1 MLKQSKSRK
10 IGFLLVLLSL
20 AFVVM
25 ASAASASDSRQT
37 AVVNARAKIHPNLLQ
52 DIDAALAGNAAANGP
67 AIASRAAANTG
78 ELQFVA
84 RVAAGADLS
93 NYASQWFVRPFADP
107 LGTTVAAGFASPTA
121 ILKMATDPA
130 VITLRRSESLAE
142 LPKPVDPDVPTNLNS
157 NITPALNLSGE
168 ASPGP
173 APEGWYGTGSAIH
186 GSQEAWAKGYTGA
199 GVRYMSNDSGADYC
213 HPDLEGTWAYIDDA
227 SSPYYGL
234 PQMFDSLSSYYAAF
248 DYFVGTTLIADGL
261 ADYADTS
268 ATAAGDF
275 SFAPLGAAVG
285 HDYTVPGTSLSG
297 EYHYGSHPDKALA
310 DVADILSGAFG
321 DGTAV
326 SGERA
331 AVLVVDE
338 NEAGV
343 YDTVY
348 VDVNYNFD
356 FSDDSP
362 ARLTRDFSNQE
373 TACLDYDFD
382 GLNDVSGGLVYFI
395 ADGETAVPT
404 LDWYWGVPGSAY
416 GNGDL
421 VAFHV
426 QDFTEGGGTHGMGT
440 TSVAVG
446 QGVVIGSVNW
456 GEDGSPIAGFQ
467 GLVVGPGKD
476 VASTQNGDFYLTPFV
491 EDAYVYAGLGYDG
504 ISGTGDDVQ
513 IVSNSWGYSGTD
525 NDGFDFDSR
534 LIDIV
539 NRSFAPNT
547 ALLFSTGNGAA
558 GYGTAAPPSPASGI
572 GVGASTLFGSIGLF
586 ESIASADQIVGGDV
600 ISWSNR
606 GPGARNVVGA
616 DVVATGAFG
625 TGDLSL
631 NGVLWGAIAT
641 DNFGGTSMA
650 APVAAG
656 NLALMYQAWYERWGE
671 WPTFEQARTLIMNS
685 ATNTEHDVWS
695 QGAGMVNADL
705 GTDIAAGL
713 GGIYVSPSEWSTGDY
728 RGTEYGAFAHIM
740 NPGDRDTQSFTVT
753 NMGDS
758 RMQVRVTTETHVQ
771 IGSDDLSFTSL
782 DQSLDHGA
790 FTTPDYAF
798 RVDPMIPH
806 GTDLMMVRLTKP
818 YNQFDPNEDL
828 FEPFNNWR
836 VAVQNWTDLD
846 GDGILW
852 DDANG
857 NGKVDLGE
865 FDTGEHIRFT
875 YGYDAGPT
883 QQARVANPL
892 ERMTDGIFVTLRHRD
907 MVAEVPQTDLGLEVS
922 YWQLRNWQW
931 ARPTRGAFSLA
942 PGETNSFDVTLSVP
956 PNTPYG
962 MYEGSINLHYGDEEV
977 VIPVTVAVAASG
989 TSFEFGQANA
999 ANGRSAHLL
1008 DVPMLYDNDTV
1019 FGYTDYTWRAESGD
1033 WRFFWTDV
1041 NGEDLPENGTSFLV
1055 VDNSWVGEGTD
1066 IDTIIMGPTED
1077 CVSNGVGCD
1086 GLLGGYPGSA
1096 FYGPYTLAE
1105 VGRSE
1110 YTYIGSGRWLQDT
1123 STGGPRE
1130 IVAAPVQDG
1139 LHGIFFHQVRVDGNS
1154 LDEPFGGFVG
1164 LVNLDPGEIVS
1175 SAAAGPG
1182 SASLTISSE
1191 LDLGGFVAQGF
1202 GLGGPVTTTED
1213 IFQDD
1218 PNDPSTASFVTTV
1231 DITNG
1236 ALLEVSTCCTVGSDI
1251 DLFVY
1256 DPSGALIG
1264 SSTTSSD
1271 AENVRVVFP
1280 EDGTYTVAVHGWS
1293 VPSGSDTFELTINA
1307 VQGTDVTVSNLPASI
1322 PAGGSATI
1330 DVNWDTTGFASG
1342 TYYGLILMGPAE
1354 APGLLQVPVE
1364 ITIP

>member
-1 MLKQSKSRK
+1 MFKQSKQRK

-20 AFVVM
+20 ALVLI
-25 ASAASASDSRQT
+25 ASAASANDNSPT
-37 AVVNARAKIHPNLLQ
+37 AVANARAKIHPNLLA
-52 DIDAALAGNAAANGP
+52 DIDAALAGNVSPNGP
-67 AIASRAAANTG
+67 AIAARAATGTG

-84 RVAAGADLS
+84 RIAPGADLS
-93 NYASQWFVRPFADP
+93 AYASQWFARPFADP
-107 LGTTVAAGFASPTA
+107 MGTTVAAGFASPTA
-121 ILKMATDPA
+121 LLKMAADPA
-130 VITLRRSESLAE
+130 VIALQRSESLVE
-142 LPKPVDPDVPTNLNS
+142 VPQPTDPDVEANLNS
-157 NITPALNLSGE
+157 NVTPALNLSGD

-173 APEGWYGTGSAIH
+173 APEGWYGTGSAVH
-186 GSQEAWAKGYTGA
+186 GSQQAWDKGYTGA

-227 SSPYYGL
+227 ASPYYGL

-275 SFAPLGAAVG
+275 SYTPLGAAVE
-285 HDYTVPGTSLSG
+285 HAYTVTGTSLSG

-310 DVADILSGAFG
+310 AVADIIGGSFG

-348 VDVNYNFD
+348 VDLNYNFD
-356 FSDDSP
+356 FSDDTP

-446 QGVVIGSVNW
+446 QGVVVGSVTW
-456 GEDGSPIAGFQ
+456 GAAGYPVAGFQ

-476 VASTQNGDFYLTPFV
+476 VASTQNGDFYLTPFI

-504 ISGTGDDVQ
+504 VSGNGDDIQ
-513 IVSNSWGYSGTD
+513 IVSNSWGFSGTD
-525 NDGFDFDSR
+525 NDGFDFESR
-534 LIDIV
+534 LIDVI

-547 ALLFSTGNGAA
+547 ALLFSTGNGAP

-572 GVGASTLFGSIGLF
+572 GIGASTLYGTIGLF
-586 ESIASADQIVGGDV
+586 EAIESADQIIGGDV
-600 ISWSNR
+600 MTWSNR

-641 DNFGGTSMA
+641 DSFSGTSMA

-656 NLALMYQAWYERWGE
+656 NLALMYQAWYENFGD
-671 WPTFEQARTLIMNS
+671 WPTFEQAKTLIMNS

-695 QGAGMVNADL
+695 QGGGLVNADT
-705 GTDIAAGL
+705 GTDVAGGHRGL
-713 GGIYVSPSEWSTGDY
+713 FVSPSEWPVGDY
-728 RGTEYGAFAHIM
+728 RGAEYGAFAHII
-740 NPGDRDTQSFTVT
+740 NPGETDSQTFTVT
-753 NMGDS
+753 NTGDS
-758 RMQVRVTTETHVQ
+758 RLNVRVTSETHVQ

-782 DQSLDHGA
+782 DQSLDHGN

-798 RVDPMIPH
+798 QVDHLIPH
-806 GTDLMMVRLTKP
+806 GTDLLMVRLSKP
-818 YNQFDPNEDL
+818 YEQFDPNEDL
-828 FEPFNNWR
+828 APPYNNWR
-836 VAVQNWTDLD
+836 VHIQNWTDLD
-846 GDGILW
+846 SDGILW

-865 FDTGEHIRFT
+865 VDTGEHIRFT
-875 YGYDAGPT
+875 YGYNTGPT
-883 QQARVANPL
+883 QQARIANPL
-892 ERMTDGIFVTLRHRD
+892 ERMADGIFVTLRHRD
-907 MVAEVPQTDLGLEVS
+907 QVDEVPQTDLGLELS
-922 YWQLRNWQW
+922 YWRLKNWNW
-931 ARPTRGAFSLA
+931 ARPTRSAFSLA
-942 PGETNSFDVTLSVP
+942 PGETRSFDVTLGVP
-956 PNTPYG
+956 ANTPYG
-962 MYEGSINLHYGDEEV
+962 MYEGSVTLHYGDDDV

-999 ANGRSAHLL
+999 PDGRGAAIL
-1008 DVPMLYDNDTV
+1008 DVPRLYDNDTV
-1019 FGYTDYTWRAESGD
+1019 FGYTDYGWRAESGD

-1041 NGEDLPENGTSFLV
+1041 DGADLPATGTSYLV
-1055 VDNSWVGEGTD
+1055 VDNSWSGDGTD
-1066 IDTIIMGPTED
+1066 IDTIILGPTED
-1077 CVSNGVGCD
+1077 CLSNGVGCE
-1086 GLLGGYPGSA
+1086 GLLDGYPGSA
-1096 FYGPYTLAE
+1096 FYGPYTLSQ
-1105 VGRSE
+1105 VGGSANN
-1110 YTYIGSGRWLQDT
+1110 YVGSGRWLFDT

-1139 LHGIFFHQVRVDGNS
+1139 LHGIFMHQVRVDGSS
-1154 LDEPFGGFVG
+1154 LDTPFGGNVG
-1164 LVNLDPGEIVS
+1164 LVNLDPGAIVS

-1191 LDLGGFVAQGF
+1191 LEMGGFVAQGF

-1231 DITNG
+1231 DIANG
-1236 ALLEVSTCCTVGSDI
+1236 ALLEVSTCCSAGSDI
-1251 DLFVY
+1251 DLYVY
-1256 DPSGALIG
+1256 NPSGALVG
-1264 SSTTSSD
+1264 SSTTATD
-1271 AENVRVVFP
+1271 VENVTVVFP

-1307 VQGTDVTVSNLPASI
+1307 VQGSDVTVSNLPPSI
-1322 PAGGSATI
+1322 PAGGSATV

-1364 ITIP
+1364 ITVP

>member
-1 MLKQSKSRK
+1 MFKQSKQRK

-20 AFVVM
+20 ALVLI
-25 ASAASASDSRQT
+25 ASAASASDNTPT
-37 AVVNARAKIHPNLLQ
+37 AIANTRAKIHPNLLA
-52 DIDAALAGNAAANGP
+52 DIDAALAGDVAPNGP
-67 AIASRAAANTG
+67 ALAARAVTDTG

-84 RVAAGADLS
+84 RILPGADLS
-93 NYASQWFVRPFADP
+93 AYASQWFARPFTDP

-121 ILKMATDPA
+121 ILKMAADPA
-130 VITLRRSESLAE
+130 VIALQRSESLVE
-142 LPKPVDPDVPTNLNS
+142 VPVPTDPDVTANLNS
-157 NITPALNLSGE
+157 NVTPALNLSGE

-173 APEGWYGTGSAIH
+173 APEGWYGTGSAVH
-186 GSQEAWAKGYTGA
+186 GSQQAWAKGYTGA

-234 PQMFDSLSSYYAAF
+234 PEMFDSISSYYAAF
-248 DYFVGTTLIADGL
+248 DYYTGTTLISDGL

-268 ATAAGDF
+268 ATAVSDF
-275 SFAPLGAAVG
+275 SFAPIGAAVT
-285 HDYTVPGTSLSG
+285 HDYTVSGTSLSG

-310 DVADILSGAFG
+310 AVADIIGGSFG

-348 VDVNYNFD
+348 VDLNYNFD

-362 ARLTRDFSNQE
+362 ARLSRDFSSQE

-382 GLNDVSGGLVYFI
+382 GLNDISGGLVYFV

-404 LDWYWGVPGSAY
+404 LDWYWGIPGSTY

-446 QGVVIGSVNW
+446 QGVVVGSVTW
-456 GEDGSPIAGFQ
+456 GDGGSPIAGFQ

-476 VASTQNGDFYLTPFV
+476 VTSTQNGDQYLTPFI

-504 ISGTGDDVQ
+504 VSGTGDDIQ
-513 IVSNSWGYSGTD
+513 IVSNSWGFSGTD
-525 NDGFDFDSR
+525 NDGFDFSSR
-534 LIDIV
+534 LIDVI
-539 NRSFAPNT
+539 NRSYAPNT
-547 ALLFSTGNGAA
+547 ALLFSTGNGAP

-572 GVGASTLFGSIGLF
+572 GIGASTLYGTIGLF
-586 ESIASADQIVGGDV
+586 ETIESADQIIGGDV
-600 ISWSNR
+600 MTWSNR

-641 DNFGGTSMA
+641 DSFSGTSMA

-656 NLALMYQAWYERWGE
+656 NLALMYQAWYENFGQ
-671 WPTFEQARTLIMNS
+671 WPTFEQAKTLIMNT

-695 QGAGMVNADL
+695 QGGGLVNADT
-705 GTDIAAGL
+705 GTDVA
-713 GGIYVSPSEWSTGDY
+713 GGIRGLFVSPSEWSVGDY
-728 RGTEYGAFAHIM
+728 RGDEYGAFAHII
-740 NPGDRDTQSFTVT
+740 NPGERDTQTFTVT
-753 NMGDS
+753 NTGDS
-758 RMQVRVTTETHVQ
+758 RMTVRVTSETHVQ

-782 DQSLDHGA
+782 DQSLDHGN

-798 RVDPMIPH
+798 QVDQLIPH
-806 GTDLMMVRLTKP
+806 GMDLLMVRLSKP
-818 YNQFDPNEDL
+818 YEQFDPNQDL
-828 FEPFNNWR
+828 APPYNNWR
-836 VAVQNWTDLD
+836 VHIQNWTDLD
-846 GDGILW
+846 SDGILW

-865 FDTGEHIRFT
+865 VDTGEHIRFT
-875 YGYDAGPT
+875 YGYNSGPT
-883 QQARVANPL
+883 QQARIANPL
-892 ERMTDGIFVTLRHRD
+892 ERMDDGIFVTLRHRD
-907 MVAEVPQTDLGLEVS
+907 QVPEVPQTDLGLELS
-922 YWQLRNWQW
+922 YWQLKNWNW
-931 ARPTRGAFSLA
+931 ARPTRSAFSLA
-942 PGETNSFDVTLSVP
+942 PGETRSFNVTLGVP
-956 PNTPYG
+956 ANTPYG
-962 MYEGSINLHYGDEEV
+962 MYEGSITLHYGDDDV

-989 TSFEFGQANA
+989 TSFAFGQANA
-999 ANGRSAHLL
+999 PDGRGAAIL

-1019 FGYTDYTWRAESGD
+1019 FGYTDYGWRAESGD

-1041 NGEDLPENGTSFLV
+1041 NGEDLPETGTSYLV
-1055 VDNSWVGEGTD
+1055 VDNSWSGAGTD
-1066 IDTIIMGPTED
+1066 IDTIILGPTED
-1077 CVSNGVGCD
+1077 CLSNGVGCD
-1086 GLLGGYPGSA
+1086 GILDGYPGSA
-1096 FYGPYTLAE
+1096 FYGPYTLSQ
-1105 VGRSE
+1105 VGGSANN
-1110 YTYIGSGRWLQDT
+1110 YVGSGRWLFDT

-1139 LHGIFFHQVRVDGNS
+1139 LHGIFMHQVRVDGSS
-1154 LDEPFGGFVG
+1154 LDEPFGGSVG
-1164 LVNLDPGEIVS
+1164 LVNLNPGAIVS

-1191 LDLGGFVAQGF
+1191 LEMGGFVAQGF

-1213 IFQDD
+1213 VLQDD

-1231 DITNG
+1231 DISNG
-1236 ALLEVSTCCTVGSDI
+1236 ALLEVSTCCTAGSDI
-1251 DLFVY
+1251 DLYVY
-1256 DPSGALIG
+1256 DPSGALVG

-1271 AENVRVVFP
+1271 VENVTVVFP
-1280 EDGTYTVAVHGWS
+1280 EDGAYTVAVHGWS

-1307 VQGTDVTVSNLPASI
+1307 VQGSDVLVSNLPSSI

-1342 TYYGLILMGPAE
+1342 TYTGLILMGPAE

-1364 ITIP
+1364 ITVP

>member
-1 MLKQSKSRK
+1 MFHLLKQRRGGLLL
-10 IGFLLVLLSL
+10 ILLCLALVLMVS
-20 AFVVM
+20 V
-25 ASAASASDSRQT
+25 ASANDSRQT
-37 AVVNARAKIHPNLLQ
+37 AVSQARAKIHPNLLQ
-52 DIDAALAGNAAANGP
+52 DIDTALAGNLVANGQALAARP
-67 AIASRAAANTG
+67 APNGG

-84 RVAAGADLS
+84 RITAGADLS
-93 NYASQWFVRPFADP
+93 AYASQWFARPFVDP
-107 LGTTVAAGFASPTA
+107 LGTTVAAGFASPSA
-121 ILKMATDPA
+121 ILKMASDPA
-130 VITLRRSESLAE
+130 VIALQRSESLVDS
-142 LPKPVDPDVPTNLNS
+142 PQPTDPDVTSALNGTIS
-157 NITPALNLSGE
+157 PALNLTGE

-186 GSQEAWAKGYTGA
+186 GSQAAWSKGYTGS

-213 HPDLEGTWAYIDDA
+213 HSDLQGTWGYIDDNA
-227 SSPYYGL
+227 SPYYGL
-234 PQMFDSLSSYYAAF
+234 PEMFDSLSSYYAAF

-268 ATAAGDF
+268 ATAVSDF
-275 SFAPLGAAVG
+275 TFAPLGAAEA

-310 DVADILSGAFG
+310 AVADILSGSFG
-321 DGTAV
+321 DATAV

-338 NEAGV
+338 NVAGV

-348 VDVNYNFD
+348 VDINYNYD
-356 FSDDSP
+356 FSDDTP
-362 ARLTRDFSNQE
+362 ARLTRDHTYQE
-373 TACLDYDFD
+373 AACLDYDFD

-426 QDFTEGGGTHGMGT
+426 QDFTEGGGTHGQGT

-446 QGVVIGSVNW
+446 QGVVVGSVNW
-456 GEDGSPIAGFQ
+456 GPGGSPIAGFQ

-476 VASTQNGDFYLTPFV
+476 VASTQNGDYYLSPFI
-491 EDAYVYAGLGYDG
+491 EDAYVFAGLGYDG
-504 ISGTGDDVQ
+504 ISGTGDDIQ
-513 IVSNSWGYSGTD
+513 IVSNSWGFSGTD
-525 NDGFDFDSR
+525 NDGFDFSSR
-534 LIDIV
+534 LIDAI

-558 GYGTAAPPSPASGI
+558 GYGTSAPPSPASGI
-572 GVGASTLFGSIGLF
+572 SIGASTLFGSIGLF
-586 ESIASADQIVGGDV
+586 EAINSADQILGGDV

-606 GPGARNVVGA
+606 GPGVRNVVGV

-656 NLALMYQAWYERWGE
+656 NLALMYQAWYENHGE
-671 WPTFEQARTLIMNS
+671 WPTFEQARNLLMNS
-685 ATNTEHDVWS
+685 ATNTQHDVWS
-695 QGAGMVNADL
+695 QGAGLVNADI
-705 GTDIAAGL
+705 GTDIAAGNQGL
-713 GGIYVSPSEWSTGDY
+713 FVSPASWSAGDY
-728 RGTEYGAFAHIM
+728 RGSEYGAFAHIM
-740 NPGDRDTQSFTVT
+740 HPGTRDTQSFTITNTGDTVQTVQVT
-753 NMGDS
+753 S
-758 RMQVRVTTETHVQ
+758 ESHVQ

-782 DQSLDHGA
+782 DQSLDHGS

-798 RVDPMIPH
+798 RVDPNIPA

-836 VAVQNWTDLD
+836 VHIQNWTDLD
-846 GDGILW
+846 GDGYLW
-852 DDANG
+852 EDSNG

-865 FDTGEHIRFT
+865 MDAGEHIRYT
-875 YGYDAGPT
+875 YGYNVGPT
-883 QQARVANPL
+883 QQARIANPL
-892 ERMTDGIFVTLRHRD
+892 ERMADGIFVTLRHRD
-907 MVAEVPQTDLGLEVS
+907 QVVEVPQTDLGLELS
-922 YWQLRNWQW
+922 YWQLQNWDW
-931 ARPTRGAFSLA
+931 VRPTRRAFSLA
-942 PGETNSFDVTLSVP
+942 PGQTRSINVTLRVP
-956 PNTPYG
+956 PDTPYG
-962 MYEGSINLHYGDEEV
+962 MYQGSVTLHYGDEEV
-977 VIPVTVAVAASG
+977 VVPVTVAVAASG

-999 ANGRSAHLL
+999 PDGRSAALL
-1008 DVPMLYDNDTV
+1008 DEPMLYDNDSV
-1019 FGYTDYTWRAESGD
+1019 FGYTDYSWRAESGD

-1041 NGEDLPENGTSFLV
+1041 TGAELPASGTSFLV
-1055 VDNSWVGEGTD
+1055 VDNSWNGSGSD
-1066 IDTIIMGPTED
+1066 IDTIILGPTED
-1077 CVSNGVGCD
+1077 CLSNGIGCD

-1105 VGRSE
+1105 VGRSS
-1110 YTYIGSGRWLQDT
+1110 YGYIGSGRWLQST

-1139 LHGIFFHQVRVDGNS
+1139 LHGILFHQVRVDGND
-1154 LDEPFGGFVG
+1154 LDEPFGGTVG
-1164 LVNLDPGEIVS
+1164 LVNLDPGAIVS

-1182 SASLTISSE
+1182 SASLTINSE
-1191 LDLGGFVAQGF
+1191 LDLGGFVAEGF

-1218 PNDPSTASFVTTV
+1218 PNDSSTASFVTTV
-1231 DITNG
+1231 DISNG
-1236 ALLEVSTCCTVGSDI
+1236 ALLEVSTCCTAGSDI

-1264 SSTTSSD
+1264 SSTTATDVESV
-1271 AENVRVVFP
+1271 AVFFP
-1280 EDGTYTVAVHGWS
+1280 EDGSYTVAVHGWN
-1293 VPSGSDTFELTINA
+1293 VPGGADTFELTINA
-1307 VQGTDVTVSNLPASI
+1307 VQGTNVSVSNLPASI

-1330 DVNWDTTGFASG
+1330 DVNWDTTGFAAG
-1342 TYYGLILMGPAE
+1342 TYYGLILMGPSA
-1354 APGLLQVPVE
+1354 APGLLQLPVE
-1364 ITIP
+1364 ITVP

>member
-798 RVDPMIPH
+798 RVDPMIPN

-865 FDTGEHIRFT
+865 FDTGEYIRFT

-1066 IDTIIMGPTED
+1066 IDTIIMGPTAD

-1105 VGRSE
+1105 VGRSA

-1154 LDEPFGGFVG
+1154 LDEPFGGSVG